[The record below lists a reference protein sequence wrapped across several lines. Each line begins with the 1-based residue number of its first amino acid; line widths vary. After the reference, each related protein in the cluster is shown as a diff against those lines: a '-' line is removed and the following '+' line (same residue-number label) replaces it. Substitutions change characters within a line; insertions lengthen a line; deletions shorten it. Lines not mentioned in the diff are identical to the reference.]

1 MNWQE
6 LETFLTLAEEL
17 HFGRAAERLH
27 VSRARVSQMTKALER
42 RVGAPLFERTS
53 RQVSLTPLGRQ
64 LREDLDPHHH
74 GVLEAV
80 AKASDTARG
89 TCGILRVGFS
99 SPLASER
106 IMAAMES
113 FRDRYPRYEVQ
124 IREVHLSDRFGALRR
139 GELDLQLIELPV
151 DEADLTVGPV
161 LVRDPTVLAVSTAHR
176 LAGRTT
182 VSLEDLADEKLL
194 LIDGMPGYFTA
205 RHMPDRTPS
214 GRPIH
219 HKTTTKY
226 WQELLAL
233 VAAGEGVTI
242 AAAQGT
248 RYYPRPNLVYL
259 PFEDVEPFEYA
270 VMWRSDDL
278 SAKALSFKRTAME
291 ISAADRCR
299 QPGSC

>member
-53 RQVSLTPLGRQ
+53 RRVALTPLGRQ
-64 LREDLDPHHH
+64 LRDDLDPHHH
-74 GVLEAV
+74 GILAAL
-80 AKASDTARG
+80 AKAADAARG
-89 TCGILRVGFS
+89 TGGVLRVGFS
-99 SPLASER
+99 SPHASELVTTVIER
-106 IMAAMES
+106 
-113 FRDRYPRYEVQ
+113 FRGEHPRCEVQ
-124 IREVHLSDRFGALRR
+124 IREVHLSDRFGPLRR
-139 GELDLQLIELPV
+139 GELDIQLIELPV
-151 DEADLTVGPV
+151 DEPDLTVGPV
-161 LVRDPTVLAVSTAHR
+161 LLRDPTVLALSSGHR

-182 VSLEDLADEKLL
+182 VSLEDLADETVLI
-194 LIDGMPGYFTA
+194 IDGMSGYFRE
-205 RHMPDRTPS
+205 RHFPERTPG

-219 HKTTTKY
+219 HSTSTTY

-242 AAAQGT
+242 AAAQGA

-259 PFEDVEPFEYA
+259 PIEDAPPLEYA
-270 VMWRSDDL
+270 LLWRTAGV
-278 SAKALSFKRTAME
+278 SAKGLAFTRMAAEVSTA
-291 ISAADRCR
+291 AR
-299 QPGSC
+299 GSGSV